1 MAHQVKLLVMDV
13 DGTLT
18 NGQIYMS
25 PEGEWMKSFNIKDG
39 FGIRNLLPRYQ
50 VTPVIITGRT
60 SKILESRAS
69 ELGIQHLYQG
79 VEDKAKC
86 LSEIALKLGVRYD
99 QMACIGDDLNDLPM
113 MALCGINGCPADA
126 VQTVKQKCDYIC
138 TTNGGRGAVR
148 EFIEWLIKKN

>member
-1 MAHQVKLLVMDV
+1 MAYRVKLLVMDV

-18 NGQIYMS
+18 DGQIYMG
-25 PEGEWMKSFNIKDG
+25 PTGEWMKSFNIKDG

-50 VTPVIITGRT
+50 ITPVIITGRMSEIT
-60 SKILESRAS
+60 ESRAR

-86 LSEIALKLGVRYD
+86 LAEIALEQSVGYS

-113 MALCGINGCPADA
+113 MALCGVNGCPADA
-126 VQTVKQKCDYIC
+126 VQAVKQKCNYIC
-138 TTNGGRGAVR
+138 TTNGGQGAVR
-148 EFIEWLIKKN
+148 EFIEWLVE